1 MTAEQLQK
9 EFQYRVAMALIQE
22 MLGKGIIS
30 DAEYSVLNDK
40 MIVHFR
46 SVLIGLSPENA

>member
-1 MTAEQLQK
+1 MTGEQLRK
-9 EFQYRVAMALIQE
+9 EFQYRVAMALVNE

-30 DAEYSVLNDK
+30 DAEHSVLNEK
-40 MIVHFR
+40 MIVHFQ